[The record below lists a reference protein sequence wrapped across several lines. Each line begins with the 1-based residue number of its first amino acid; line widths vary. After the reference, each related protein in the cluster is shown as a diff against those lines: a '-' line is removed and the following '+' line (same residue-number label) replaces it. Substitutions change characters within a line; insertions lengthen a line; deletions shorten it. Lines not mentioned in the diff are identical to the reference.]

1 MERESNLP
9 GITREA
15 EEKQLARVIG
25 IVEDNLRR
33 TKEESDRLAGEIHEL
48 LEAYGAKDVEALSMI
63 ANMQVRYEEAKKS
76 LERYKK
82 ARKKPYFGRID
93 LTDWQIGK
101 KEVFYIG
108 KVGITKN
115 IVEQEVIDWR
125 APIASVYYENGLGTC
140 SYSVRNEGTYE
151 ITLNRKRTYEIE
163 ADKLKDFYDSDVVAN
178 DELLTKYLAKNK
190 KAVLGEIIATI
201 QKEQNAII
209 RKSPKQNVIVQGA
222 AGSGKTTV
230 AMHRISYI
238 LYNYENEFRPE
249 DFYIIGSNPV
259 LLNYITSVL
268 PDLDVYG
275 VRQMTMEQLFVRLL
289 YEEWDDREKKVKPL
303 ASKEDAAKGTLAWF
317 QAVEAYCNRIEK
329 QTIPMEDVLWQG
341 VHQERGVRLLTAESI
356 ADYIKENP
364 DISIQNKIAY
374 LNKRLMAKVSN
385 LISGKVITYTDKEK
399 KEIRSRYRNYFGG
412 KEWKGS
418 VFELYQDFLEEQREK
433 GYAVTMPQDAYDIYD
448 FAALAYLYKRIKETQ
463 QVREASHVVVDEA
476 QDFGMMAYVVLKY
489 CMRGCTF
496 TIMGDVSQNIHFG
509 YGLNDWEVLKKVM
522 LTGSKDQFLALRKS
536 YRNTI
541 EIANYAM
548 EILKHG
554 TFPIYPVEP
563 IIRHG
568 DEVSTR
574 KCKNREQM
582 ALQTAERIKDWQKAG
597 YETIAVICRDDK
609 EAGKVQRELR
619 EKGIEVQEL
628 TEKAEFEAGVMVLPI
643 AYTKGLEFDAVLL
656 WNPNQEA
663 YPQDDGHVKLLY
675 VAATRALHEL
685 AVYYCGTLSE
695 ILASPAPRRE
705 QQVIPVEEVQE
716 PQPRRQE
723 VKAQEPQQRRP
734 EVKAPE
740 PQLCRPE
747 VNAQEL
753 QPCRPEVNAQELQ
766 PRKPEVKIPEPQS
779 RKSEVKAPESQPRRQ
794 EVKASESQSRK
805 SEVKAQK
812 PQPSKPGVETHETE
826 KRKNIQDRKNEPPK
840 KENVTVEKWGLS
852 EKSNFLSGKKS
863 VHEFGA
869 IPSNDVL
876 RPAGHAAIDG
886 RIRWVQKHENGM
898 ELVSSYGILSI
909 RPIAPELIRVTFGA
923 EERRKEMQ
931 TEAGYAVRWNSRE
944 TRDVVQIWTE
954 AIVMQIE
961 KSSGAISFFDR
972 EKRLLLAERKMEPR
986 QIERNGKRRVWNF
999 FAWERNEK
1007 VAAKGFL
1014 KGERLPLKHT
1024 AKYISYG
1031 TKSKK
1036 FPCVMSDKG
1045 YGLLPVA
1052 DNTVLC
1058 CNIPMYG
1065 PYLCMEETEVSD
1077 YFFFIGQNET
1087 ELIKIYDIVI
1097 KNF

>member
-25 IVEDNLRR
+25 IAEDNLRR
-33 TKEESDRLAGEIHEL
+33 TKEESARLAGEIHEL

-63 ANMQVRYEEAKKS
+63 DNMQVRYEEAKKS

-93 LTDWQIGK
+93 LTDRQIGK

-190 KAVLGEIIATI
+190 KAVLAEIIATI

-385 LISGKVITYTDKEK
+385 LISGKVITYTEKEK

-433 GYAVTMPQDAYDIYD
+433 GYAVTIPQDAYDIYD
-448 FAALAYLYKRIKETQ
+448 LAALAYLYKRIKETQ

-476 QDFGMMAYVVLKY
+476 QDFGMMAYAVLKY

-522 LTGSKDQFLALRKS
+522 LTGPKDRFLALRKS

-568 DEVSTR
+568 DEVFTG

-582 ALQTAERIKDWQKAG
+582 TLQTAELIKDWQKAG
-597 YETIAVICRDDK
+597 YETMAVICRDDK

-685 AVYYCGTLSE
+685 AVYYCGTLSD
-695 ILASPAPRRE
+695 ILASPAPGRE

-723 VKAQEPQQRRP
+723 VKAQEPQHRRP

-747 VNAQEL
+747 VNA
-753 QPCRPEVNAQELQ
+753 
-766 PRKPEVKIPEPQS
+766 
-779 RKSEVKAPESQPRRQ
+779 
-794 EVKASESQSRK
+794 
-805 SEVKAQK
+805 
-812 PQPSKPGVETHETE
+812 HETD
-826 KRKNIQDRKNEPPK
+826 KRKTIQDRKNEPPK
-840 KENVTVEKWGLS
+840 KENVTIEKLQLS

-931 TEAGYAVRWNSRE
+931 TEAGYTVRWNSRE